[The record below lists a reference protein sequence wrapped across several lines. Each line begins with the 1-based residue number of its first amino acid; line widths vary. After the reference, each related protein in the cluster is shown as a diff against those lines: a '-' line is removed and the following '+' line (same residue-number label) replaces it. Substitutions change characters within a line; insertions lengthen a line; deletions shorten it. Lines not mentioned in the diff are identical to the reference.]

1 MRLLSQRDERTQP
14 GVLTPGY
21 EKKKASRRRGGRSFL
36 PNDGSIYATTDKY
49 LPPLSSFVPFSR
61 TTADRQ
67 GGRSSDRYPGLKPQA
82 ESYCPFGTE
91 IKSRQYA
98 KTSILQYSVWLESRT
113 ACPTKPKL
121 YGADRSSRPRKRGA
135 LQKKD
140 VGEVG
145 RTTTRTSTKVL
156 VRT

>member
-1 MRLLSQRDERTQP
+1 MKSLSQRDERTQP

-82 ESYCPFGTE
+82 ESSRPFGTITSLQGPPDLDPHRLIAVQSPNE
-91 IKSRQYA
+91 HNTHIAKLRPAFTQEAFPSRFRLREMLPNFCRMIRSYA
-98 KTSILQYSVWLESRT
+98 VLQ
-113 ACPTKPKL
+113 
-121 YGADRSSRPRKRGA
+121 
-135 LQKKD
+135 
-140 VGEVG
+140 
-145 RTTTRTSTKVL
+145 
-156 VRT
+156 